1 MGATGVFFQQW
12 KDAQR
17 TRQWSK
23 ALELAFTD
31 ETRKCVLLGNE
42 RHKRSGGRRRL
53 FSERRV
59 LNGRSRCLGTTASGL
74 ELMERQEGKR
84 LW

>member
-1 MGATGVFFQQW
+1 MGATGVFFQQL
-12 KDAQR
+12 KGAQR

-23 ALELAFTD
+23 ALELAVTE

-42 RHKRSGGRRRL
+42 RQIRSGGKRRF

-59 LNGRSRCLGTTASGL
+59 LNGRSRCLGTAAGSL
-74 ELMERQEGKR
+74 ELIEHQEGKR